1 MEEASLGVT
10 ARRQREKGDDKAAID
25 VLVEREHP
33 AAGGEQRLD
42 VDEVGCPGGEEMGAD
57 AKHVHAVEHRV
68 GDVERGD
75 RPECCDG
82 VEEGRTDAVEEL
94 VTLVKE
100 FSEIIR
106 VYNITQLSA
115 EAETVPVLRYQ
126 RRCVPEGEAVTV
138 QGRHH
143 APALDDGA
151 ASAAVPRRLGTGDA
165 VAARVTRVL
174 VKAITAAPVAARDL
188 LERGE

>member
-33 AAGGEQRLD
+33 AAAGEQRLD

-82 VEEGRTDAVEEL
+82 VEEGRTDAVEVLGDGVVRQPVERVHFL
-94 VTLVKE
+94 DDDLE
-100 FSEIIR
+100 RRAEI
-106 VYNITQLSA
+106 LAGALGLWASGGS
-115 EAETVPVLRYQ
+115 
-126 RRCVPEGEAVTV
+126 GEAVGV
-138 QGRHH
+138 PVDEAVLEECGRGGVAVH
-143 APALDDGA
+143 DGGA
-151 ASAAVPRRLGTGDA
+151 
-165 VAARVTRVL
+165 
-174 VKAITAAPVAARDL
+174 
-188 LERGE
+188 